1 MEWLTV
7 ATFNEPEE
15 AAIPLQRLQAA
26 GFEAEIHD
34 ERNLQKWYF
43 LAPALAGIR
52 LRVPKEKQ
60 PAARAFLEE
69 LNSRDAV
76 LGHAIVCPECGSSRI
91 EYPQFSR
98 HFLWGGIAAV
108 FAALGCFQRKFFCKD
123 CNFTWPAVIKLR
135 SKTDLLGWPEKQPQH
150 RVPS

>member
-7 ATFNEPEE
+7 ATFNEPEG
-15 AAIPLQRLQAA
+15 AAPALERLRRA
-26 GFEAEIHD
+26 GFDAEIHD

-43 LAPALAGIR
+43 LSSPLAGIR

-69 LNSRDAV
+69 LNLPEGLLRN
-76 LGHAIVCPECGSSRI
+76 AILCPECGSSRI

-98 HFLWGGIAAV
+98 RFLWGGIAAV
-108 FAALGCFQRKFFCKD
+108 FAA
-123 CNFTWPAVIKLR
+123 
-135 SKTDLLGWPEKQPQH
+135 
-150 RVPS
+150 